1 MSESKSVR
9 WGVLG
14 ASNIAKKFVADART
28 VDGAEVVAVGARDL
42 DRATAW
48 ATENGIQTAYGSW
61 EELAE
66 APDIDVVYVSTVHA
80 WHYAGAKLCLENGK
94 SVLVEKPFTV
104 HLRDAEDLVETAR
117 DKGLFLMEAMWTRCN
132 PLNRELKAFVD
143 RGDLGEVIQVQSN
156 LGPSAGRNPRLW
168 DLSVGGGILLECGVY
183 PLAFAYQ
190 FLGAPERVVAAAH
203 FAESGVDDQTSLL
216 LEYASGASA
225 SLTTSVSKGV
235 TTPHHSFGDVIGTNG
250 WISVP
255 SNAFFPEEYTIHLS
269 GSSEPI
275 HVERPKVGNGY
286 TEEAAEVTRC
296 IREGLT
302 ESPIVPLDDTLGSMR
317 VIDAAYQQIG
327 LTYPQTP
334 SVAARV

>member
-1 MSESKSVR
+1 MTETKSVR
-9 WGVLG
+9 WGILG
-14 ASNIAKKFVADART
+14 ASNIAKKFIADAQS
-28 VDGAEVVAVGARDL
+28 VDGTEVVAVGARDPE
-42 DRATAW
+42 RAKAY
-48 ATENGIQTAYGSW
+48 AQENGIPTAYRSW

-66 APDIDVVYVSTVHA
+66 APDIDVVYVSTVHS

-104 HLRDAEDLVETAR
+104 HLRDAEELVSIAR
-117 DKGLFLMEAMWTRCN
+117 ERGLFLMEAMWTRCN
-132 PLNRELKAFVD
+132 PLNRELKEFVA
-143 RGDLGEVIQVQSN
+143 RGDLGEVIQIQSN

-190 FLGAPERVVAAAH
+190 FLGEPERVVAVSH
-203 FAESGVDDQTSLL
+203 FADTGIDDQTSLL
-216 LEYASGASA
+216 LEYAGGASA

-235 TTPHHSFGDVIGTNG
+235 STPHHSFGDVIGTGG

-255 SNAFFPEEYTIHLS
+255 TNAFFPEEYTIHLS
-269 GSSEPI
+269 GSSDPI

-286 TEEAAEVTRC
+286 TEEAAEVSRC

-302 ESPIVPLDDTLGSMR
+302 ESPVVPLDDTVGAMR
-317 VIDAAYQQIG
+317 VIDAAYQQVGIK
-327 LTYPQTP
+327 YPEAPTL
-334 SVAARV
+334 ARA